1 LLRAYIYL
9 AAAGMIWLTEGFLF
23 SHYLGFAP
31 WQTALIA
38 LIYLGLYAVAL
49 RYFVASLRTSAHNDD
64 LSPWRAVSLAPMLV
78 VLLGSFVSLP
88 LILLVTVLGKVV

>member
-9 AAAGMIWLTEGFLF
+9 AAAGVIWLIEGFLF
-23 SHYLGFAP
+23 SHYLAFAP
-31 WQTALIA
+31 WQTALLA

-49 RYFVASLRTSAHNDD
+49 HFFLASLRNHADTGD

-78 VLLGSFVSLP
+78 VLLGSFASLP
-88 LILLVTVLGKVV
+88 LILLVAILGKLF